1 MQIVKT
7 VKKKPVG
14 SKIVFRNPKGAYYQK
29 GKNYSVLYFVP
40 KRK

>member
-7 VKKKPVG
+7 VKRKPAG

-29 GKNYSVLYFVP
+29 GKNYSVLYFIL